1 MQVPEVIDLNVGGRH
16 LTTSLSTLRKY
27 PDSKLAAMFS
37 GIYKITEDKDGRF
50 FIDVDGDVFL
60 HILNFLRFQTLPP
73 PEAALAVQ
81 NYAEYFGL
89 KELCNRQQEWGP
101 VFVKSLKEKWKGKI
115 DGYESCLRQV
125 RDGLLTCNFDNGYSY
140 IQFSDLSKHMFSRCN
155 VAGIPDGHLVISV
168 TFYSSK
174 TLRST
179 LIRFLNDDLRRIN
192 IFLEG
197 EEAYRPESSCECRV
211 AFRYILR

>member
-1 MQVPEVIDLNVGGRH
+1 MEFPDVIDLNVGGRH

-27 PDSKLAAMFS
+27 PDSMLAAMFS
-37 GIYKITEDKDGRF
+37 GRYPVTKDTDGRF
-50 FIDVDGDVFL
+50 FIDVDGDAFL

-73 PEAALAVQ
+73 PDAALAVH

-89 KELCNRQQEWGP
+89 RELCKRQQEWGP
-101 VFVKSLKEKWKGKI
+101 VFVKTLKEKWKGKI
-115 DGYESCLRQV
+115 DGYEACLRQV
-125 RDGLLTCNFDNGYSY
+125 RDGLLTCNFDNGYFY
-140 IQFSDLSKHMFSRCN
+140 ILFSDLSKHIFSRCN
-155 VAGIPDGHLVISV
+155 VPGISDGHLVISV

-179 LIRFLNDDLRRIN
+179 LIRFLNEDLRRIN
-192 IFLEG
+192 VFPDGDEVF
-197 EEAYRPESSCECRV
+197 RPESSCECRV